1 MKDKIIVF
9 VEDTKELKNNK
20 TENPIQKKDN
30 NYLLILILLGIIIIK

>member
-9 VEDTKELKNNK
+9 VEDTKESKNKK
-20 TENPIQKKDN
+20 TENLVQKKDN